1 MGRDTLCDKGAA
13 EIRDDKYLA
22 WLVASSRGCI
32 GSEMAEQLLD
42 ATIHGCKGELE
53 IKLGEATFM
62 VPCSQLPE
70 AWANLL
76 HIYCINDYQ
85 VGSLVSI
92 EPGNTVV
99 DGGAY
104 LGFFTVRA
112 ALAMQRDGLVIAVE
126 PNPLARRA
134 LYRNLELNM
143 LENVARVD
151 PRALSGCEYCIRK
164 IYVTEPWVNTTTYSY
179 YVDMM
184 GNELVKT
191 LSIPA
196 IGLKKLL
203 ADHGVGFI
211 DLLKLDIEGA
221 EQEVLEHAV
230 EGGVLTPSAV
240 RQVIVEVHPP
250 FTDPAGIEALLRDQ
264 GYKTIRKV
272 LGAKWMQAIVIG
284 VS

>member
-1 MGRDTLCDKGAA
+1 MGQEALREKGAA
-13 EIRDDKYLA
+13 EPGDEEYLA

-32 GSEMAEQLLD
+32 EDEIVEQLLD
-42 ATIHGCKGELE
+42 ATVDGCRDELE
-53 IKLGEATFM
+53 VKLGEATFM

-85 VGSLVSI
+85 VGSLVRL

-104 LGFFTVRA
+104 FGFFTVRA

-126 PNPLARRA
+126 PNPLARRV

-151 PRALSGCEYCIRK
+151 PRALGGCGYCIRK
-164 IYVTEPWVNTTTYSY
+164 IYVTEPWVNTTTQPR

-196 IGLKKLL
+196 ISLKKLL
-203 ADHGVGFI
+203 ADHSVGFV

-221 EQEVLEHAV
+221 EWEVLEHAA
-230 EGGVLTPSAV
+230 EDGVLAPSTV
-240 RQVIVEVHPP
+240 RQIIVEVHPP
-250 FTDPAGIEALLRDQ
+250 FADPAGIEALLRDQ
-264 GYKTIRKV
+264 GYRTIRRM